1 MGADGRGFALGRTS
15 YMTTPAA
22 SSGTYGPCAYA
33 SMAISAGMSAPELA
47 RVLGH
52 KSAAFT
58 FKWYVHFFERAE
70 GRRAFT
76 LAELTGS
83 AERAGVQAGGT
94 TSPSGLGRGE
104 PN

>member
-58 FKWYVHFFERAE
+58 FKWYVHFFERGGPPSVHP
-70 GRRAFT
+70 GRVDRLRGAR
-76 LAELTGS
+76 G
-83 AERAGVQAGGT
+83 GQAGGT